1 MLRFDRRTV
10 LAGAGAGGA
19 SLALGRLG
27 SAQAQDKEVLLGIPV
42 ETSNSLMFMVA
53 SAAGYFKA
61 EGLPGARVTMPSS
74 GTNVRQMLAAGQ
86 MPYAMGDPIHP
97 LAITGAGKPGK
108 MLMAVDTRASIAMIV
123 RQDLYDKG
131 ITTPEALAA
140 MKKPDGS
147 KPAIG
152 VTRIGAQTWLYG
164 DQIMRATGRINDVNF
179 VSIGEGANMLGTF
192 KTGRVDAIM
201 ANSLIYFATQDQ
213 KLGTPLFN
221 AVDEK
226 TWIKFFGSTFPGQ
239 VCFALADQIK
249 NEPAMTQAFVN
260 AVYRALQHIKSHSSA
275 DLVKL
280 VQPRFMGNFKPE
292 VAMREIDY
300 LKPIYSY
307 TGEITEAQYNNGAK
321 VWFSEGTKVKPQP
334 YKDLVDLTFLAKARA
349 KFG

>member
-1 MLRFDRRTV
+1 MVSIDRRAA
-10 LAGAGAGGA
+10 LAGAGAGVA
-19 SLALGRLG
+19 ALGLG
-27 SAQAQDKEVLLGIPV
+27 RGIALAQTKEILLGIPV

-61 EGLPGARVTMPSS
+61 EGLPGAKVTMPQS

-86 MPYAMGDPIHP
+86 MPFAMGDPIHP
-97 LAITGAGKPGK
+97 LAITGAGKASK
-108 MLMAVDTRASIAMIV
+108 MLMSVDTRASIAMIV

-131 ITTPEALAA
+131 VKTPQALGDL
-140 MKKPDGS
+140 KKADGS

-152 VTRIGAQTWLYG
+152 VTRVGAQTWLYG
-164 DQIMRATGRINDVNF
+164 DQIMRNAGKIDNVNF
-179 VSIGEGANMLGTF
+179 VNTGEGANMLGAF

-201 ANSLIYFATQDQ
+201 ANSLIYFATQDE
-213 KLGTPLFN
+213 KLGTPVFN

-226 TWIKFFGSTFPGQ
+226 IWLQFFGSTFPGQ
-239 VCFALADQIK
+239 VCFAMADQIAAQPQ
-249 NEPAMTQAFVN
+249 ETQGFVN
-260 AVYRALQHIKSHSSA
+260 AVYRALQHIKATPSA

-280 VQPRFMGNFKPE
+280 VQPHFMGNFKPE
-292 VAMREIDY
+292 VAQREIDY

-307 TGEITEAQYNNGAK
+307 TGEITEAQYTNGGK

-334 YKDLVDLTFLAKARA
+334 YKDMVDLSFLAKARA